1 MGLRTIAAVAL
12 CKTLHFAARVLRR
25 GGTAM
30 PGRWALKICPEL
42 AGTLARGV
50 EILVITGTNG
60 KTTSARI
67 CEQAFSDAGLD
78 YLANRSGANLLS
90 GITTEFCLHST
101 LTGRC
106 KKKYAVIEC
115 DEAAARRAL
124 GYLKPKAVLVTNLFR
139 DQLDRY
145 GEVTHTLENIRE
157 GLKHAPEAVL
167 CLNADCSLTS
177 SLALDLPNSV
187 IYYGLEKSAAD
198 PDTKPALLSD
208 ATHCIRCKAEY
219 EYDYV
224 TYGHLG
230 GFRCPHCGYARHAA
244 GVAVTAIREL
254 GLDSSAIEISAYGGE
269 PRTVRVNLP
278 AMYNIYN
285 AAGSVA
291 AVTTMGLSLEQAVGA
306 IGSFRCGFGRM
317 EKFDLGARGTRVMLV
332 KNPAGCDQVLRFLA
346 AADEP
351 MMLAVL
357 LNDNDADGTD
367 ISWIWDAEFEALT
380 GLGEKL
386 RRVYVSGTRA
396 PDLFLR
402 LKYAG
407 IDPERIAVE
416 RDHETLTER
425 LSQAEEPVFIM
436 PTYTA
441 LLEFRP
447 HLLKRCGG
455 ADFWEG

>member
-1 MGLRTIAAVAL
+1 MNIRTIFGVAVCKGLRLLARAL
-12 CKTLHFAARVLRR
+12 HR

-30 PGRWALKICPEL
+30 PGRYALKVCPDL
-42 AGTLARGV
+42 LGTLAEGV
-50 EILVITGTNG
+50 EVLVITGTNG

-67 CEQAFSDAGLD
+67 AEQAFFDAGLD

-90 GITTEFCLHST
+90 GITTEFALHST

-124 GYLKPKAVLVTNLFR
+124 GFLKPKAVLVTNLFR

-157 GLKHAPEAVL
+157 GLKGAPGAVL

-177 SLALDLPNSV
+177 SLALDLPNKIV
-187 IYYGLEKSAAD
+187 YYGLEQFAVDEIAR
-198 PDTKPALLSD
+198 PPALSD
-208 ATHCIRCKAEY
+208 ATHCIRCKTEY
-219 EYDYV
+219 AYDYV

-230 GFRCPHCGYARHAA
+230 GFRCPNCGYARHAA
-244 GVAVTAIREL
+244 DVAVTAVRAMDA
-254 GLDSSAIEISAYGGE
+254 DSSTVELSVYGE

-285 AAGSVA
+285 AAGAVA
-291 AVTTMGLSLEQAVGA
+291 AVTQMSLPPERALA
-306 IGSFRCGFGRM
+306 AAGSFHCGFGRM
-317 EKFDLGARGTRVMLV
+317 ETFDLGAKGARVMLV

-346 AADEP
+346 ALCGELE
-351 MMLAVL
+351 LAVL

-367 ISWIWDAEFEALT
+367 VSWIWDAEFEALVS
-380 GLGEKL
+380 LGGRL
-386 RRVYVSGTRA
+386 RRVTVSGTRA
-396 PDLFLR
+396 WDLYLR

-407 IDPERIAVE
+407 VDTEKISVE
-416 RDHETLTER
+416 RDYAALTER
-425 LSQAEEPVFIM
+425 LSKAEAPVFIM

-447 HLLKRCGG
+447 YLVKRCGG
-455 ADFWEG
+455 AAFWEG